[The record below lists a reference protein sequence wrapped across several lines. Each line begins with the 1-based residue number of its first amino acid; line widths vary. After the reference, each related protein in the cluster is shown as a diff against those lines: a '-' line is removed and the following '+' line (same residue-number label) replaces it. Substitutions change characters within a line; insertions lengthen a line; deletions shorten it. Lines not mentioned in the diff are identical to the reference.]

1 MIHLA
6 NMYIKT
12 KKSADLQRKTN
23 SFIYFMSY
31 QVDCQ
36 KINIF
41 INIKKNKKMSSSP
54 NNNNNSDQEDHDESA
69 EPSDDG
75 ETIEVDPLTFCQ
87 PEMTSEGQGEFEES
101 IEEHDSD
108 DENNEYSQFI
118 QETNIPQNDDEF
130 GEAEGNDPNAPNEE
144 AEEPLVSPKKIP
156 SVQLTAVNKK
166 RESSERFEK
175 ENTSVPKVTITP
187 IGSSQSSSPNKKEDP
202 LISLNRK
209 RKIENDFINST
220 IEKNVLLNKL
230 PRTEAVLDHPI
241 ELRKLLFGDL
251 AQEMCITVSRPGTNW
266 KKELSPLD
274 FDPDS
279 SEVHRFSFGRNSS
292 STNGK
297 RVTYYAFRTIF
308 IRIKLAL

>member
-1 MIHLA
+1 
-6 NMYIKT
+6 
-12 KKSADLQRKTN
+12 
-23 SFIYFMSY
+23 
-31 QVDCQ
+31 
-36 KINIF
+36 
-41 INIKKNKKMSSSP
+41 MSSSP
-54 NNNNNSDQEDHDESA
+54 NDNHTSDQEEYDGNA
-69 EPSDDG
+69 EASDDG
-75 ETIEVDPLTFCQ
+75 EAIEVDPLTFCQ

-108 DENNEYSQFI
+108 DENNEYSQYI
-118 QETNIPQNDDEF
+118 EDTTILHNDDIF
-130 GEAEGNDPNAPNEE
+130 GEAESNDPSPPNEE
-144 AEEPLVSPKKIP
+144 AEQPLDSPRKIP
-156 SVQLTAVNKK
+156 SVQLTAVNRK
-166 RESSERFEK
+166 RESSERYEK
-175 ENTSVPKVTITP
+175 ENSSVPKVTITP

-209 RKIENDFINST
+209 RKLENDFINST
-220 IEKNVLLNKL
+220 IEKNVLLNKI
-230 PRTEAVLDHPI
+230 PKTEAVLDHPV

-297 RVTYYAFRTIF
+297 RVTYYAFRTIY
-308 IRIKLAL
+308 I